1 MNIEDYAFEDVE
13 IGRVS
18 VDYDENNDFESICLI
33 VECGYNSVTLP
44 KEDIKALAIAAGLIK
59 QEGEEK

>member
-1 MNIEDYAFEDVE
+1 MNIEDYAFEDGE
-13 IGRVS
+13 IDYVS
-18 VDYDENNDFESICLI
+18 VVYDENNDFESICLI

-59 QEGEEK
+59 EGEEK